1 MKCLRYLIIHSI
13 RIFKFVVSFVITAT
27 GTVRVRVYKC
37 KCVMRVRVHYSNAL
51 CCCNALHVVLYIFN
65 VMHFNTKCHTLPYA
79 IIRYTLLNIRVQVL
93 YIIINFCE

>member
-65 VMHFNTKCHTLPYA
+65 LMHFNKCHTLTYVTHYL
-79 IIRYTLLNIRVQVL
+79 IYVCRYCTSL
-93 YIIINFCE
+93 